1 MEHQEFYKQNT
12 LPHLIDEK
20 QINSGIPARIGPY
33 KIESLLNSGGMS
45 LLYLG
50 LHPDTQAP
58 LAVKVLSPQ
67 YVSHQEM
74 VDQFLK
80 EAEIIRIA
88 DHPNIVKLFGQ
99 GEWENGLYIS
109 MEFIQGISLRQFIV
123 QHSLS
128 LKRALDVILQVAYA
142 LLHLHTHGV
151 IHRDLKPENILITEN
166 GQVKVIDFGV
176 AQITQDK
183 AKQRSLPGGMM
194 GTPSYMS
201 PEQKK
206 DPLNVDFNTDIYAL
220 AVIAYEL
227 IIGKLSYGSVQL
239 SLLPASL
246 REIIEKAL
254 KSDPKER
261 TQDVVDFITDIT
273 GYIKSGQLKETRP
286 GADEIKEIWENL
298 NQTQIKLLPVTLPQ
312 VPELDIGLC
321 RPDGILLFGL
331 YYDFFKFPNGTHLLL
346 LAESKE
352 NSAEAMV
359 YVSALRG
366 MIRTLIASKQE
377 NLTGAFSLLDFVQ
390 ELNQLVARDPL
401 AQTFGLSA
409 LFINLPENLFSFIA
423 CGETP
428 FWHLTRGGKPRLLI
442 SQGPLLGANEN
453 SVFDETSDN
462 WVEGDTLL
470 FHSFNQFF
478 CSEKEAAEIEEE
490 YSKAILEFQDLS
502 SQNQAESIFKKMIS
516 NLSEPLEKQ
525 PKAILAIQRIT

>member
-1 MEHQEFYKQNT
+1 MTQQEFYKQNT
-12 LPHLIDEK
+12 LPHLIDKEQLNK
-20 QINSGIPARIGPY
+20 GIPDYVGPY
-33 KIESLLNSGGMS
+33 KIESLLGSGGMS

-50 LHPDTQAP
+50 LNPETQTP
-58 LAVKVLSPQ
+58 LVIKVLSPQ
-67 YVSHQEM
+67 YVSHKEM
-74 VDQFLK
+74 VAQFLK
-80 EAEIIRIA
+80 EAEIIQIA

-99 GEWENGLYIS
+99 GEWENGLYIA
-109 MEFIQGISLRQFIV
+109 MEFIQGVSLRQFIV

-142 LLHLHTHGV
+142 LLHLHTHGI

-166 GQVKVIDFGV
+166 GQIKVIDFGV

-183 AKQRSLPGGMM
+183 SKQNTLPGGVM
-194 GTPSYMS
+194 GTPNYMS

-206 DPLNVDFNTDIYAL
+206 DPLSVDFNTDLFAL
-220 AVIAYEL
+220 GVIAYEL

-239 SLLPASL
+239 SLLPKSL
-246 REIIEKAL
+246 REIIEKTL
-254 KSDPKER
+254 KSNPKER

-273 GYIKSGQLKETRP
+273 GYIKSGQLKEARP
-286 GADEIKEIWENL
+286 GTEEIKEIWENL
-298 NQTQIKLLPVTLPQ
+298 NKTQIKLLPENLPQ

-321 RPDGILLFGL
+321 RPQGILLFGL

-366 MIRTLIASKQE
+366 IIRTLIAQKRE
-377 NLTGAFSLLDFVQ
+377 NLTGRFSLPNFIQ
-390 ELNQLVARDPL
+390 ELNTHVARDPL
-401 AQTFGLSA
+401 HQTFGLSA
-409 LFINLPENLFSFIA
+409 LYINLAQDLFSFIS
-423 CGETP
+423 CGQTP
-428 FWHLTRGGKPRLLI
+428 FWHLSREGAPRLLT
-442 SQGPLLGANEN
+442 SQGPLLGESEN
-453 SVFDETSDN
+453 TTYDETSDN
-462 WVEGDTLL
+462 WMEGDTLL

-478 CSEKEAAEIEEE
+478 CSDKEAEEIEAE
-490 YSKAILEFQDLS
+490 YKKAILETKELS
-502 SQNQAESIFKKMIS
+502 SQNQADSIFKRMIE